1 MDFRELEREMIR
13 TRRDFHRYPEA
24 AWTEFRTSSII
35 AEKLER
41 LGYKNLKVGEAVIN
55 KDAVMGRPSEEE
67 INEHIKRA
75 VMQGGNFGWIKEMN
89 RYTGVVAE
97 LDTGIPG
104 PVVALR
110 FDMDC
115 VEVDESSSP
124 EHRPVRE
131 NFASLNPHLAH
142 SCGHDAH
149 TAMGLGIAEALL
161 ARESFFKHG
170 KVRLIFQPAEEGC
183 RGAYAMMEAGVV
195 DDADYFLAMHIGGS
209 LPTGTFGL
217 NSLGYMATT
226 KFDANFTGV
235 PAHAA
240 GSPHTG
246 RNALLAA
253 ASASL
258 ALHSIPPHNMGGTR
272 VNVGVLQA
280 GTGRNVIASNA
291 LMKIEVRGASQE
303 ISDYAYARSIEILN
317 GAAVMYGTDLEITKT
332 GEGTTA
338 SGDENLIKTAGEA
351 VRSLNIF
358 DRIFDFSRAGGSEDA
373 TWFMRRVQEHGGQAS
388 YMALGSNITAPHH
401 NGRFDLD
408 ERAMLYGVRAM
419 SAIAERLLNQEG

>member
-55 KDAVMGRPSEEE
+55 KDAVMGRPSDEE
-67 INEHIKRA
+67 IDEHIKRA

-89 RYTGVVAE
+89 KYTGVVAE
-97 LDTGIPG
+97 LDTGRLG
-104 PVVALR
+104 PLVALR

-115 VEVDESSSP
+115 VEVDEDTSR
-124 EHRPVRE
+124 EHRPTRE

-142 SCGHDAH
+142 ACGHDAH
-149 TAMGLGIAEALL
+149 AAIGLGVAEALI
-161 ARESFFKHG
+161 ARESFLKCG
-170 KVRLIFQPAEEGC
+170 KIRLIFQPAEEGC
-183 RGAYAMMEAGVV
+183 RGAYAMMQAGIV
-195 DDADYFLAMHIGGS
+195 DDANYFLAMHIGGA

-226 KFDANFTGV
+226 KFDAKFTGI

-240 GSPHTG
+240 GLPHLG

-253 ASASL
+253 SSAAL
-258 ALHSIPPHNMGGTR
+258 ALHSIPPHNMGETR

-291 LMKIEVRGASQE
+291 LMKIEVRGATQE
-303 ISDYAYARSIEILN
+303 ISDYAYARSVEILN
-317 GAAVMYGTDLEITKT
+317 GAAVMYGTDLEIIKT

-338 SGDENLIKTAGEA
+338 SSSEDLIKLAGKT
-351 VRSLNIF
+351 VKNLNIF
-358 DRIFDFSRAGGSEDA
+358 DTIFENTQASGSEDA
-373 TWFMRRVQEHGGQAS
+373 TWFMRRVQDNGGKAA
-388 YMALGSNITAPHH
+388 YMALGSKIAAPHH
-401 NGRFDLD
+401 SGKFDLD
-408 ERAMLYGVRAM
+408 ERGMLYGVRAM
-419 SAIAERLLNQEG
+419 AAIAEAILNQDD